1 MFKLLML
8 SKLNNYQEVGLDEA
22 GRGCWWGPVT
32 AGAVMWKKNLEHP
45 FLTDSK
51 KLTEKKRNE
60 LYPWIKENCLYG
72 IGEASAKEI
81 DDKGILEAT
90 KLAMNR
96 AICNLEEMINKESL
110 EDNKKIDSL
119 IIDGINWKEK
129 DFPYSI
135 TSVVK
140 GDGKYYSIAAA
151 SVLAKVYRDNYCLE
165 KSKED
170 SFKKYSLEKHKGY
183 GTKLHREMIDKHG
196 PSSEHRFS
204 FKPINKN

>member
-1 MFKLLML
+1 ML
-8 SKLNNYQEVGLDEA
+8 PKLNNYKEIGIDEA

-32 AGAVMWKKNLEHP
+32 AGAVMWKEGLEHP

-51 KLTEKKRNE
+51 KLTEKRRNE

-96 AICNLEEMINKESL
+96 AIKNLEKMISGKNKKKDS
-110 EDNKKIDSL
+110 NIKIDSL
-119 IIDGINWKEK
+119 IIDGINWKQV
-129 DFPYSI
+129 DFPYKIESI
-135 TSVVK
+135 VK
-140 GDGKYYSIAAA
+140 GDAKYYSIAAA

-165 KSKED
+165 KAKEEKY
-170 SFKKYSLEKHKGY
+170 KKYSLDKHKGY
-183 GTKLHREMIDKHG
+183 GTKLHREMLSKHG
-196 PSSEHRFS
+196 ASDEHRYS
-204 FKPINKN
+204 FKPISLIN